1 MALKKVQ
8 LDASAFAVDH
18 TVLASVHRYQE
29 SESMHIRRLFFTAIL
44 AGFASSPMANDAADQ
59 RCPKLPANSGFT
71 WTYQRGPDFGV
82 CYAGKAGDST
92 QVIGVYAGF
101 APDFRPDKKKMIR
114 QGKIGTDAIQW
125 YRKQTMDKKFKVGAE
140 TLYSRGQTINHIWV
154 LAQDEQSLSAL
165 LSLSESLD
173 FGDAR

>member
-1 MALKKVQ
+1 
-8 LDASAFAVDH
+8 
-18 TVLASVHRYQE
+18 
-29 SESMHIRRLFFTAIL
+29 MHVGNLICATIL
-44 AGFASSPMANDAADQ
+44 VCIASSATADDAAAE

-101 APDFRPDKKKMIR
+101 APDFQPDPKKIIR
-114 QGKIGTDAIQW
+114 RGKIGTDDVQW
-125 YRKQTMDKKFKVGAE
+125 YRKQTMDKQFKVGAE
-140 TLYSRGQTINHIWV
+140 TLYSRGQAINHIWV

-165 LSLSESLD
+165 ISLSESLT
-173 FGDAR
+173 FANAK

>member
-1 MALKKVQ
+1 MARWPKKSTL
-8 LDASAFAVDH
+8 LDDPALAVDH
-18 TVLASVHRYQE
+18 TTLHRAGCLI
-29 SESMHIRRLFFTAIL
+29 MHVRSLLCATIL
-44 AGFASSPMANDAADQ
+44 ACIASSAAADEAAAQ

-82 CYAGKAGDST
+82 CYARKSGDST

-101 APDFRPDKKKMIR
+101 APDFQPDPKKIIR

-125 YRKQTMDKKFKVGAE
+125 YRKQTMDKEFKVGAE

-154 LAQDEQSLSAL
+154 LAQDEQSLVGL

-173 FGDAR
+173 FGDAK